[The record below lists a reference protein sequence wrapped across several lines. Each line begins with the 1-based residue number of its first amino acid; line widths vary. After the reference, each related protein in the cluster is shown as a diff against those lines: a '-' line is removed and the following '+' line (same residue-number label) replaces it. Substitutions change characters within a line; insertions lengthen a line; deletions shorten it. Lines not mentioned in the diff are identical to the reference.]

1 MANVGSR
8 ARIALPEVLK
18 LRKMV
23 EDYEGSISLLYDVV
37 ALEPESCEYETML
50 AQALAS
56 HPVMKIK
63 AVRHFRRAL
72 FLESAECRG
81 LLSSRALLP
90 VVRHE
95 VARPRRVQGGAR
107 TNPKLSRARGAVVS
121 SRGRKAD
128 SRTS

>member
-23 EDYEGSISLLYDVV
+23 EDHEGSISLLYDVV

-63 AVRHFRRAL
+63 AVRHFRSALSLNPQNAEAYYPLGRYYQSFDMRWRAL
-72 FLESAECRG
+72 AEFKAA
-81 LLSSRALLP
+81 LVPTPSSLGRAAP
-90 VVRHE
+90 W
-95 VARPRRVQGGAR
+95 
-107 TNPKLSRARGAVVS
+107 
-121 SRGRKAD
+121 
-128 SRTS
+128 